1 MEFGGSNTTKKDG
14 QKNRTE
20 IQRTRIL
27 DTNNNANIKVT
38 TVKPK
43 SYRYE
48 QISRDVLSKYDLCPN
63 YTFPDKF
70 QRLIPRNT
78 PPFVDSGE
86 RYLERLIRALFVF
99 KQCTLIGHSGTGKT
113 HATYLISEIVGLPLW
128 EVNCNYQTS
137 VHDLF
142 GKFVGREKDSWVD
155 GPVVSWARNGGV
167 LYLDEANMMS
177 PDIATRLNSVLE
189 PTGHIVLT
197 EKDSEIISR
206 HEFAYVI
213 TAMNPMSDVFAGT
226 KPMNRAF
233 RRRMGVWINFDYLSV
248 GNKITPQ
255 EITLVQE
262 RSGVSEEIA
271 SKVVHV
277 AAELR
282 VHYKAGEIPYGPSV
296 GDLVNWGKL
305 IYHGEEPLVAAEQTI
320 IATTSDTDEV
330 QDEVRKVIKTFFRD

>member
-1 MEFGGSNTTKKDG
+1 MEFGGSISKKDG
-14 QKNRTE
+14 KKNRTE
-20 IQRTRIL
+20 VQRLRIL

-48 QISRDVLSKYDLCPN
+48 QLSREVLSKYDLCPD

-70 QRLIPRNT
+70 HRLVARNT
-78 PPFVDSGE
+78 PFFVDSGD
-86 RYLERLIRALFVF
+86 RYIERLIRALFVF
-99 KQCTLIGHSGTGKT
+99 KQCILIGYSGTGKT
-113 HATYLISEIVGLPLW
+113 HVTYLVSEITGLPLW
-128 EVNCNYQTS
+128 EMNCNYQTS
-137 VHDLF
+137 VDDLF
-142 GKFVGREKDSWVD
+142 GKYVGNGKESWVD
-155 GPVVSWARNGGV
+155 GPVVSWARNGGL

-177 PDIATRLNSVLE
+177 PDIAARLNSVLE

-197 EKDSEIISR
+197 EKDGEIIPR
-206 HEFAYVI
+206 HEFAYVV
-213 TAMNPMSDVFAGT
+213 TAMNPFSDEFAGT
-226 KPMNRAF
+226 KPLNRAF

-248 GNKITPQ
+248 GTKINPQ

-262 RSGVSEEIA
+262 RAAVSEEIA
-271 SKVVHV
+271 GKIVHV

-305 IYHGEEPLVAAEQTI
+305 ICHGEDPLVAAEQTI
-320 IATTSDTDEV
+320 IATTSDTNTV